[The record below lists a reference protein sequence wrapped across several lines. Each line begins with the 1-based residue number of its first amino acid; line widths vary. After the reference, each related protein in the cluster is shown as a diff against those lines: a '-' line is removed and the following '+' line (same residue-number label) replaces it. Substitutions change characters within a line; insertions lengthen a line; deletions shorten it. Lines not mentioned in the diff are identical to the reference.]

1 MLGKGKYAI
10 VSIDKFPRHPD
21 RNIAV
26 IEYCENSKE
35 CFDYIKKQ
43 KPQPGCDWDVMVYG

>member
-10 VSIDKFPRHPD
+10 VLIDNFPRHPD

-26 IEYCENSKE
+26 IEYCETPKE
-35 CFDYIKKQ
+35 GFDYIKKQ
-43 KPQPGCDWDVMVYG
+43 KTQPGCDWNVMIYD